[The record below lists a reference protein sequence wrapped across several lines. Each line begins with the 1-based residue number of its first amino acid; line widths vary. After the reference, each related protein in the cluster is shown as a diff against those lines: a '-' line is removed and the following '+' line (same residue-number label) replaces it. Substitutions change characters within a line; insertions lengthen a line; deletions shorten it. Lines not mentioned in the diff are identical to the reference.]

1 MSQLQAQISE
11 ATKTAMKARDKSRV
25 AVLRMVN
32 AEFKRIEVDERREL
46 SDDDVIAI
54 LTRMQK
60 QRLDSHQQF
69 VDAGRD
75 ELAAQEAYELELI
88 RQFLPEPLSA
98 DELSALIEN
107 AISST
112 GASAMSDMGKVMGV
126 LKAQVTGRADMG
138 AVSKSVREKLNG

>member
-11 ATKTAMKARDKSRV
+11 ATKTAMKARDKARV

-46 SDDDVIAI
+46 SDDDVIAV

-60 QRLDSHQQF
+60 QRLDSHTQF

-75 ELAAQEAYELELI
+75 DLAAQEAYELDLI
-88 RQFLPEPLSA
+88 REYLPEPLSA
-98 DELSALIEN
+98 DELSALIDA
-107 AISST
+107 AINST
-112 GASAMSDMGKVMGV
+112 GASAMGDMGKVMGA
-126 LKAQVTGRADMG
+126 LKAQVTGRADMT
-138 AVSKSVREKLNG
+138 AVSKTVRDKLNG

>member
-11 ATKTAMKARDKSRV
+11 ATKTAMKARDKARV

-46 SDDDVIAI
+46 SDDDVIAV

-60 QRLDSHQQF
+60 QRLDSHTQF

-75 ELAAQEAYELELI
+75 DLAAQEAYELDLI
-88 RQFLPEPLSA
+88 REYLPEPLSA
-98 DELSALIEN
+98 DELSALIDA
-107 AISST
+107 AINST
-112 GASAMSDMGKVMGV
+112 GASAMGDMGKVMGV

-138 AVSKSVREKLNG
+138 AVSKTVRDKLNG

>member
-11 ATKTAMKARDKSRV
+11 ATKTAMKARDKARV
-25 AVLRMVN
+25 SVLRMVN

-46 SDDDVIAI
+46 SDDDVIAV

-60 QRLDSHQQF
+60 QRLDSHTQF

-75 ELAAQEAYELELI
+75 DLATQEAYELELI
-88 RQFLPEPLSA
+88 REFLPEPLSA
-98 DELSALIEN
+98 EELSALIDE

-112 GASAMSDMGKVMGV
+112 GASAMGDMGKVMGV

-138 AVSKSVREKLNG
+138 AVSKTVRDKLSG

>member
-1 MSQLQAQISE
+1 MSQLQVQISD
-11 ATKTAMKARDKSRV
+11 ATKTAMKARDKARV

-46 SDDDVIAI
+46 SDDDVIAV

-60 QRLDSHQQF
+60 QRLDSHKQF

-75 ELAAQEAYELELI
+75 DLAVQEAYELELI
-88 RQFLPEPLSA
+88 REFLPEPLSA
-98 DELSALIEN
+98 EDLSALIDE

-112 GASAMSDMGKVMGV
+112 GASAMGDMGKVMGV

-138 AVSKSVREKLNG
+138 AVSKTVRDKLSG

>member
-11 ATKTAMKARDKSRV
+11 ATKTAMKARDKARV
-25 AVLRMVN
+25 SVLRMVN

-46 SDDDVIAI
+46 SDDDVIAV

-60 QRLDSHQQF
+60 QRLDSHTQF

-75 ELAAQEAYELELI
+75 DLATQEAYELELI
-88 RQFLPEPLSA
+88 REFLPEPLSA
-98 DELSALIEN
+98 EELSALIDK

-112 GASAMSDMGKVMGV
+112 GASAMGDMGKVMGV

-138 AVSKSVREKLNG
+138 AVSKTVRDKLSG

>member
-11 ATKTAMKARDKSRV
+11 ATKTAMKARDKARV

-46 SDDDVIAI
+46 SDDDVIAV

-60 QRLDSHQQF
+60 QRLDSHTQF

-75 ELAAQEAYELELI
+75 DLATQEAYELELI
-88 RQFLPEPLSA
+88 REFLPEPLSA
-98 DELSALIEN
+98 QELSALIDE

-112 GASAMSDMGKVMGV
+112 GASAMGDMGKVMGV

-138 AVSKSVREKLNG
+138 AVSKTVRDKLSG

>member
-46 SDDDVIAI
+46 SDDDVIAV

-69 VDAGRD
+69 EAAGRD
-75 ELAAQEAYELELI
+75 DLASQEAYELDLI
-88 RQFLPEPLSA
+88 REFLPEPLA
-98 DELSALIEN
+98 AEELSALIDA

-112 GASAMSDMGKVMGV
+112 GASAMGDMGKVMGV

-138 AVSKSVREKLNG
+138 AVSKTVRSKLSG

>member
-11 ATKTAMKARDKSRV
+11 ATKTAMKARDKQRV

-69 VDAGRD
+69 TDAGRD
-75 ELAAQEAYELELI
+75 ELAAQEALELDLI
-88 RQFLPEPLSA
+88 REFLPEPLSA
-98 DELSALIEN
+98 AELSALIDA
-107 AISST
+107 AISDS
-112 GASAMSDMGKVMGV
+112 GASGMSDMGKVMGA

-138 AVSKSVREKLNG
+138 AVSKTVRDKLSG